1 MASNTTKF
9 LKVAPN
15 GQISIG
21 KSWAGRHIRIHQISE
36 SELLISSG
44 RFIPDRLATYYAPE
58 AQETLAEFDTFAAS
72 HPPKETDVNAL
83 KARILKKKSTRG
95 KATH

>member
-1 MASNTTKF
+1 MSSSEVKF

-21 KSWAGRHIRIHQISE
+21 KKWAGRQIRIRQISE

-44 RFIPDRLATYYAPE
+44 KFIPDRMATYYTPD
-58 AQETLAEFDTFAAS
+58 AQESLKEFDAF
-72 HPPKETDVNAL
+72 
-83 KARILKKKSTRG
+83 R
-95 KATH
+95 